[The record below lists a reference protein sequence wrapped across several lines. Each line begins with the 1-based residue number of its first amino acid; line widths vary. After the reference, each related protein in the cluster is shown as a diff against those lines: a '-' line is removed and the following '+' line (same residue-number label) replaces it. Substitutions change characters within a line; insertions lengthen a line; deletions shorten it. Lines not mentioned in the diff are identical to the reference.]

1 MSDFRLNLRSKLIKD
16 LKTSLTDGNHYLF
29 LANITNWANNGTDT
43 APVITDTIND
53 DMKIYSEMISA
64 HKLTDVQYALKK
76 SPYVSGT
83 IYSTYSSNKTNEFS
97 NFYVTRESGTTIY
110 VYICI
115 ENNNNGVSTVEPI
128 STTARSLTHT
138 ADNYV
143 WKLILIF
150 TKTNDTTDYYAVG
163 TNSASQT
170 TTSIGAIEG
179 IKIKKKGKSFP
190 YIINESLNN
199 NNALILQ
206 ELDTNNDLVLK
217 VDPSTMNISSTSS
230 IYSEYALYVLNASTN
245 AIEKMYELDGA
256 SYTGGT
262 TLTVSV
268 CNANTVTS
276 DVNKRYALLPRI
288 RAIGNGTGLMYNP
301 VMNTDKTIKRIR
313 LLTTGSGYSELN
325 LILDTYEFETI
336 FNYTFS
342 SFNYIKDLNIT
353 ELFIYKDL
361 TATSTPYTKLPIDL
375 TIGSTAGNGANAYTS
390 NEIRQFGIISKSGY
404 GQNDGDANPN
414 SFTTSTSNDLSAC
427 DVLKTYKGTSASKT
441 FFNILTTELTNDD
454 YVCQFN
460 ALGTS
465 ISAYGKV
472 VSITYDTT
480 NATTVKEPKITVK
493 TLYGNFEISS
503 SRSLY
508 KYTINSTGDIV
519 TTNTNILVSGI
530 DASQITK
537 YLGKILY
544 IDNINPIKMVANQK
558 AEFKIII
565 SL

>member
-64 HKLTDVQYALKK
+64 HKLTDVKYALKK

-97 NFYVTRESGTTIY
+97 NFYVTREDGTTVY

-115 ENNNNGVSTVEPI
+115 ENNNNGVSTVEPT
-128 STTARSLTHT
+128 SPAPRSLTNT

-150 TKTNDTTDYYAVG
+150 TKTNDTTDYYAVD

-170 TTSIGAIEG
+170 TTSVGAIEG

-268 CNANTVTS
+268 CNAITVGG

-301 VMNTDKTIKRIR
+301 VMNSDKTIKRIR
-313 LLTTGSGYSELN
+313 LLTAGSGYSELN
-325 LILDTYEFETI
+325 LILNTYEFETI

-353 ELFIYKDL
+353 DLFIYKDL
-361 TATSTPYTKLPIDL
+361 TATSTPYTKSPIDL

-427 DVLKTYKGTSASKT
+427 DVLKTYKGTIASKT
-441 FFNILTTELTNDD
+441 FFHILTTELTNDD

-460 ALGTS
+460 ASGTS

-480 NATTVKEPKITVK
+480 NTTTVNEPKITVK
-493 TLYGNFEISS
+493 TLYGTFVVSS